1 MRRIELAPGQVF
13 EEKMLNRVGAFNAD
27 ALVAAT
33 NIVEDVR
40 KRGDEALREY
50 TAKFDGVEM
59 EEFRV
64 SQEAIDEAI
73 AKVDPK
79 VAAAIQKAASQIRDF
94 HERQKQQG
102 WFTMREDGALVGAKV
117 EPLDSV
123 GIYVPGGRALYPSSV
138 LMNAIPASVAGVK
151 RIVCV
156 TPPTKDGSLDSAIL
170 EACRVAGVTEIYAV
184 GGAQA
189 IGALAYGTK
198 SIKPVDKIT
207 GPGNAFVAAAKKLVS
222 GDVGIDMIAGPS
234 EVCVVADET
243 ALPELVAIDLM
254 AQAEHDP
261 LASCYLV
268 TFSSEYADA
277 VEAAIEKQIAMG
289 KLTARDRILSLLD
302 KNSFH
307 EYDLFVKHDGRDFGM
322 DKKDLP
328 GDGVVTGTG
337 TIFGAPVCIYAQDF
351 TVAGGSLGLQHARK
365 ITKIMDHALKMKCP
379 IIGINDSGGARI
391 QEGVGA
397 LAGYGEI
404 FYRNTIASG
413 VIPQIS
419 LILGPCAGGAVYSP
433 ALTDFVFVV
442 ENISKMF
449 ITGPNVI
456 KTVLGEDISM
466 EDLGGA
472 RVHAETTGNAHFYAQ
487 SEQECFEQV
496 KRLVSFIPW
505 NNQERAKV
513 VESKEPAAVMNIED
527 VVPADPKQPYDV
539 RNVIKCIVDDSDFLE
554 VQELW
559 AANIVIGFGRMGGET
574 VGFVA
579 NQPMVLAG
587 VLDCD
592 SADKAARF
600 IRFCDSF
607 NIPII
612 TLEDMPGYLPGV
624 DQEHAGVIRHGAKV
638 LYAYSEA
645 TVPKITVILRKAYGG
660 GYIAMNSRH
669 LGADFMFAWP
679 SAEIAVMGPEGAAN
693 IIFRKEI
700 MEAEDQNA
708 MRQEKVKEYIEKFA
722 NPYVAASKGFIDSVI
737 EPKETRSLLLHA
749 LKLSVLKEEYR
760 PAKKH
765 GLPPF

>member
-1 MRRIELAPGQVF
+1 MTDLS
-13 EEKMLNRVGAFNAD
+13 K
-27 ALVAAT
+27 
-33 NIVEDVR
+33 NI
-40 KRGDEALREY
+40 EALREKK
-50 TAKFDGVEM
+50 AVIEM
-59 EEFRV
+59 
-64 SQEAIDEAI
+64 
-73 AKVDPK
+73 
-79 VAAAIQKAASQIRDF
+79 
-94 HERQKQQG
+94 
-102 WFTMREDGALVGAKV
+102 
-117 EPLDSV
+117 
-123 GIYVPGGRALYPSSV
+123 GG
-138 LMNAIPASVAGVK
+138 G
-151 RIVCV
+151 
-156 TPPTKDGSLDSAIL
+156 
-170 EACRVAGVTEIYAV
+170 
-184 GGAQA
+184 
-189 IGALAYGTK
+189 
-198 SIKPVDKIT
+198 
-207 GPGNAFVAAAKKLVS
+207 
-222 GDVGIDMIAGPS
+222 
-234 EVCVVADET
+234 
-243 ALPELVAIDLM
+243 
-254 AQAEHDP
+254 
-261 LASCYLV
+261 
-268 TFSSEYADA
+268 
-277 VEAAIEKQIAMG
+277 EAAIEKQVAMG
-289 KLTARDRILSLLD
+289 KLTARERILALLD

-307 EYDLFVKHDGRDFGM
+307 EYDMFVKHDGRDFGM
-322 DKKDLP
+322 EKKVLP

-472 RVHAETTGNAHFYAQ
+472 RVHAETTGNAHFYAL
-487 SEQECFEQV
+487 SEQECFDQV

-513 VESKEPAAVMNIED
+513 VEPKEPSAMLNIEQ

-539 RNVIKCIVDDSDFLE
+539 RDVIRCIVDDSDFLE
-554 VQELW
+554 IQELW
-559 AANIVIGFGRMGGET
+559 AANIVIGFGRMAGET

-737 EPKETRSLLLHA
+737 EPKETRSLLLPA
-749 LKLSVLKEEYR
+749 LKLSILKEEYR